1 MSIEG
6 SDICQRAT
14 IYFSMRVPKDLD
26 ERARGIRSANLPV
39 ALRRG
44 SRAID
49 LEVHVEN
56 RVLSHRLFNSFFDKD
71 STATLKFS
79 RSVREAYLCDLREHR
94 SGDVAFEN
102 NLVSLPSLGH
112 CKFLTLFVR
121 LVSAD

>member
-1 MSIEG
+1 MS
-6 SDICQRAT
+6 
-14 IYFSMRVPKDLD
+14 VPKDLD

-39 ALRRG
+39 RLTVALRRS

-56 RVLSHRLFNSFFDKD
+56 RVLSHRLFNGFFDKD

-94 SGDVAFEN
+94 NGDVAFEN